1 MSERF
6 KNYFKM
12 DKKRDSKS
20 GNGAGRKKETFC
32 KDNTGGEDK
41 NDKVK
46 RDEGKNDKVKRDEG
60 KNDKVKIDEG
70 KNDKDNEDE
79 VIVIVNGKR
88 LSMGNFPKKIIKE
101 VVVAMVYSL
110 RGGEGAEEIEINIKR

>member
-1 MSERF
+1 
-6 KNYFKM
+6 M
-12 DKKRDSKS
+12 DKKRDSKR
-20 GNGAGRKKETFC
+20 GNGAGRKKETLC
-32 KDNTGGEDK
+32 TDNTRREDK

-46 RDEGKNDKVKRDEG
+46 RDEGKNDKVKRDR
-60 KNDKVKIDEG
+60 D

-88 LSMGNFPKKIIKE
+88 LPMGNFPKKIIKE